1 MQIPLNKKRILVAGG
16 AGLLG
21 VNLTRRLSQLNAMV
35 ESSYFHRSPPQD
47 LGQHYQQYDFNDY
60 QDCLR
65 ATREKD
71 IVVICAVQATG
82 VQGMLQSPT
91 AAILP
96 NLSIHAGLFE
106 ACRQNGVDQVIWVSS
121 STVYQEA
128 YYPIREDQLDL
139 NQSPYPLYQGVGWVY
154 RYLEELANCY
164 IAQEGMQIGVIR
176 TSNIYGPY
184 DRFDDQ
190 KSHVIPA
197 LVKRA
202 LGKEDPYIVWGHGGT
217 VRDFIFVD
225 DLVEA
230 ILKVLQIG
238 CSDRPI
244 NFSYGKPV
252 RIEEAVEL
260 ILSACEHTT
269 EPVYDLSKPTA
280 IPYRVLDNT
289 RFETLYGAFAKT
301 PLEEGIQKTIA
312 WYCSD
317 AGRQ

>member
-1 MQIPLNKKRILVAGG
+1 MQISMNKKKILVAGG

-21 VNLTRRLSQLNAMV
+21 VNLTRRLSHLNAMV
-35 ESSYFHRSPPQD
+35 ESSYFHRPPPQD
-47 LGQHYQQYDFNDY
+47 LIQHYQQYDFNDY
-60 QDCLR
+60 QNCLR
-65 ATREKD
+65 ATRDKNV
-71 IVVICAVQATG
+71 VVICAVQATG

-106 ACRQNGVDQVIWVSS
+106 SCRQNEVDQVIWVSS

-139 NQSPYPLYQGVGWVY
+139 NQSPYLLYQGVGWVY

-164 IAQEGMQIGVIR
+164 IDQEDMQIGVIR

-184 DRFDDQ
+184 DRFDDH

-197 LVKRA
+197 LIKRA
-202 LGKEDPYIVWGHGGT
+202 LRKEDPFIVWGHGST
-217 VRDFIFVD
+217 VRDFIFVE
-225 DLVEA
+225 DLVTA
-230 ILKVLQIG
+230 ILKVMQIG

-244 NFSYGKPV
+244 NFSCGQPV
-252 RIEEAVEL
+252 QIEEAVNL
-260 ILSACEHTT
+260 ILNACEHPVA
-269 EPVYDLSKPTA
+269 PVYDASKPKA

-289 RFETLYGAFAKT
+289 RFETLYGTFAKT
-301 PLEEGIQKTIA
+301 SLEEGIQKTID
-312 WYCSD
+312 WYCSE
-317 AGRQ
+317 ASRE